1 MWWRETPKLKYTI
14 CVEVEGYGFTEFT
27 YATADINEVIFTL
40 SKNMNTVFS
49 GTEIEDDENIYP
61 SKNIC
66 TGIYS
71 FVTEENIVV
80 SRVVYQDHSRTPQEL
95 YLLLLDAVKTTFS
108 DLNI

>member
-1 MWWRETPKLKYTI
+1 MWWREIPKLKYTI
-14 CVEVEGYGFTEFT
+14 CVEVENFAFCEFT

-61 SKNIC
+61 KTAC

-108 DLNI
+108 DLNM